1 MKVEHSVI
9 INRPIEE
16 VFAFVTN
23 LNNETRWQP
32 EIKSV
37 TLEGPLQA
45 GSTFREV
52 RTSFGLTFDWHFLI
66 TEFFP
71 PNRIRIDTINGA
83 TRYRGSRLF
92 EAVDGGTRVTEVG
105 ELVMPRYLRAFDPLF
120 SWLSKRPL
128 RIAYGRLKALIEL
141 NQLEV
146 QTLS

>member
-37 TLEGPLQA
+37 TLEGPLKA

-52 RTSFGLTFDWHFLI
+52 RTSFGLTFDWHFLS
-66 TEFFP
+66 TEFDP
-71 PNRIRIDTINGA
+71 PHRISIDTINGA

-92 EAVDGGTRVTEVG
+92 EAVEGGTKVTEMG
-105 ELVMPRYLRAFDPLF
+105 ELDMPLLLF
-120 SWLSKRPL
+120 F
-128 RIAYGRLKALIEL
+128 L
-141 NQLEV
+141 NPY
-146 QTLS
+146 